1 MSYKVNHYAAKAVNV
16 TSQLDIEA
24 LAIELSVGV
33 LLTMMSIA
41 GYRGGLWLLCIP
53 CGLVAAGC
61 FFSVIN
67 SAFRYIADKSASKSA
82 SRSTDKNQ

>member
-1 MSYKVNHYAAKAVNV
+1 V
-16 TSQLDIEA
+16 TAQLDIEA
-24 LAIELSVGV
+24 LAIELSVGA

-41 GYRGGLWLLCIP
+41 GYRGGFWLLCIP

-67 SAFRYIADKSASKSA
+67 SAFRYIADKIANKSA
-82 SRSTDKNQ
+82 TRSTDKYQ